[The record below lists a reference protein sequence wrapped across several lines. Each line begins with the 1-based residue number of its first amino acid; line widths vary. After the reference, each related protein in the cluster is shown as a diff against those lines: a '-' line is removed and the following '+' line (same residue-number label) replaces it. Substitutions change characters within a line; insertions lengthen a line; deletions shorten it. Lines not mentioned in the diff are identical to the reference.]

1 MFLKHGYGCIQKLE
15 PKVNGGPLSC
25 GAQKTFPDNVAS
37 VFVAKENFNNRLLIT
52 GTVVR

>member
-25 GAQKTFPDNVAS
+25 GAQKTFPDNVGIYYS
-37 VFVAKENFNNRLLIT
+37 VAILCRSINT
-52 GTVVR
+52 Q